1 MSDEDE
7 PAPSPSATVVARR
20 ASREAKSMREESGC
34 DEDTSSDDEWDSVQ
48 EQDKGNRGMEGGGE
62 VCGQSKSVGKL
73 AIRAVS
79 RPPRK
84 RGLFRLYAF
93 LRCREESVH
102 LVIAIILCDPVCAP
116 PAVRKTFQTT
126 GKNKNKNTSDRGT
139 TRGSTAPRPDMP
151 PP

>member
-1 MSDEDE
+1 M
-7 PAPSPSATVVARR
+7 
-20 ASREAKSMREESGC
+20 
-34 DEDTSSDDEWDSVQ
+34 
-48 EQDKGNRGMEGGGE
+48 
-62 VCGQSKSVGKL
+62 CGKSKSVGKL

-151 PP
+151 PPPPPPSKRQLGTPLQIHGMIPHPKRPASDHEPEVYELLPEVVSTSVLAPRTHLRT